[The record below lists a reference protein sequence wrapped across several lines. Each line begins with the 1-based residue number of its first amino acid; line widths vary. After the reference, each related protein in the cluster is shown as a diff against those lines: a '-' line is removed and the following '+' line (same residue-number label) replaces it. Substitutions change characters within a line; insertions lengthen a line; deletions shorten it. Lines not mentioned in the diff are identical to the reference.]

1 MTTIS
6 IVMPT
11 YRDSAAAIETAELL
25 RSQLRTT
32 DELLIV
38 DNGSGVEHQ
47 QLFEAF
53 TRQHPD
59 VAIRLLIC
67 DTRGSYAA
75 RNMGAA
81 HARGDIL
88 AFTDAGC
95 LPCAGWL
102 ESIRDHFA
110 AHPPGSRVAGPIE
123 MTFKHSPPALVEL
136 VDARA
141 HLNQDRYVSEGW
153 AATAN
158 VAMVR
163 EAFVA
168 LGGFDQRLQSGG
180 DFEFGIRARAHG
192 HGIAWCDGMVVRH
205 ESRYTLHELLKKRRR
220 IRSGQVQIA
229 GLAEFPDVRRR
240 ASQANGVA
248 RQVGTQRIYPPMS
261 AARWLLARLATR
273 LLHTYERFCRIYE
286 RCLRTLK

>member
-1 MTTIS
+1 MITIS
-6 IVMPT
+6 VVMPT
-11 YRDSAAAIETAELL
+11 YRDSVAALETAELL
-25 RSQLRTT
+25 CPQLRTS

-38 DNGSGVEHQ
+38 DNGSGPKHREV
-47 QLFEAF
+47 FEAF
-53 TRQHPD
+53 ARQHPG
-59 VAIRLLIC
+59 VAIRILVC
-67 DTRGSYAA
+67 EARGSYAA

-95 LPCAGWL
+95 LPCAGWVDA
-102 ESIRDHFA
+102 IRSHFA
-110 AHPPGSRVAGPIE
+110 EHQGSRVAGPIE
-123 MTFKHSPPALVEL
+123 MVFKHSPPALIEL

-141 HLNQDRYVSEGW
+141 HLNQDRYVAQGW

-158 VAMVR
+158 TAMVR

-180 DFEFGIRARAHG
+180 DFEFGMRARAHG
-192 HGIAWCDGMVVRH
+192 HSIDWCAAMVVRH

-220 IRSGQVQIA
+220 IRLGQRQIA
-229 GLAEFPDVRRR
+229 GLAEFPEVRRR
-240 ASQANGVA
+240 AMEANGEVREIGA
-248 RQVGTQRIYPPMS
+248 PRAYPPMS

-273 LLHTYERFCRIYE
+273 LLHTYERFCRVYE
-286 RCLRTLK
+286 RHAKTRT

>member
-1 MTTIS
+1 VTTIS

-11 YRDSAAAIETAELL
+11 YCDAAAALETAALL
-25 RSQLRTT
+25 CPQLRAL

-38 DNGSGVEHQ
+38 DNGSGIEHR

-53 TRQHPD
+53 MRQHPGL
-59 VAIRLLIC
+59 AIRLLIC

-81 HARGDIL
+81 HARGDVL

-102 ESIRDHFA
+102 DAIRGHFA
-110 AHPPGSRVAGPIE
+110 ADAGIRVAGPIE
-123 MTFKHSPPALVEL
+123 MVFKHSPPKLVEL

-141 HLNQDRYVSEGW
+141 HLNQDRYVAQGW

-158 VAMVR
+158 TAMVR

-168 LGGFDQRLQSGG
+168 VGGFDQRLQSGG
-180 DFEFGIRARAHG
+180 DFEFGMRARAHG
-192 HGIAWCDGMVVRH
+192 HSIAWCAGMVVRH

-220 IRSGQVQIA
+220 IRLGQRQIA
-229 GLAEFPDVRRR
+229 GLAEFPEVRQR
-240 ASQANGVA
+240 AVQANGPA
-248 RQVGTQRIYPPMS
+248 REVGSPRVYPPMS
-261 AARWLLARLATR
+261 AARWVLARLATR
-273 LLHTYERFCRIYE
+273 LLHTYERFCRVYE
-286 RCLRTLK
+286 RHVKTDN

>member
-6 IVMPT
+6 VVMPT

-25 RSQLRTT
+25 CSQLRTT

-38 DNGSGVEHQ
+38 DNGSGIEHQ
-47 QLFEAF
+47 EQCEAF
-53 TRQHPD
+53 ARQHPG
-59 VAIRLLIC
+59 VAIRFLIC

-102 ESIRDHFA
+102 ESIREHFV
-110 AHPPGSRVAGPIE
+110 AHPGSRAAGPIE
-123 MTFKHSPPALVEL
+123 MTYKYSPPGLVEL

-158 VAMVR
+158 TAMR
-163 EAFVA
+163 RDAFLA

-180 DFEFGIRARAHG
+180 DFEFGMRARAQG
-192 HGIAWCDGMVVRH
+192 HTIAWCADMVVRH
-205 ESRYTLHELLKKRRR
+205 ESRHTLRELLKKRRR
-220 IRSGQVQIA
+220 IRLGQVQIA

-240 ASQANGVA
+240 ALQANGVP
-248 RQVGTQRIYPPMS
+248 RQVAPQRVYPPMGMG
-261 AARWLLARLATR
+261 RWLLARFATR
-273 LLHTYERFCRIYE
+273 LLHQYERFCRVYE
-286 RCLRTLK
+286 RHFKPLK